1 MKFSI
6 QKLMMGLVIV
16 IVLAFVLLRGDQL
29 VDLVETMKKGAVVP
43 LIAAVLTQLCKYF
56 AQSFAYSYSFSAVEE
71 EMDSRETLPLV
82 FGTFFMNTIAP
93 SLNMAGTTLVVDDAH
108 RRGIPAGKAT
118 SAALLMQMSVESGFM
133 TIMIIGFVILE
144 FTGNLDPVWF
154 LLGLVVVALVLAM
167 GSIMVLGNKR
177 PDLVMKALR
186 PVERLVNRVR
196 VRFKK
201 EPLKPWIE
209 GAVESFG
216 DAAALIVKNPKT
228 TAKVFGCSILASTC
242 ELACFCL
249 VGIAF
254 DVYIPQALIC
264 GYVIA
269 TLFAMISITPQG
281 VGVVEAALLVL
292 FSSYGISGAAGMA
305 IALVYR
311 GLVFWMP
318 FLIGAILIQRTKT
331 FRGNKNDK
339 KKRQAPVNKKD
350 QSAIEGR
357 KLDERRIE
365 KSSDPERDSE
375 PRTKASGDSSTSTA
389 SEAAFAQDVRRE
401 PADQARVTRKPAPA
415 PVAKPA
421 ARDPKNLS

>member
-29 VDLVETMKKGAVVP
+29 VELVETMKKGAVIP

-71 EMDSRETLPLV
+71 KMDPRETLPLV

-93 SLNMAGTTLVVDDAH
+93 SLNMAGATLVVDDAH

-118 SAALLMQMSVESGFM
+118 SAALLMQMSIESGFM

-144 FTGNLDPVWF
+144 FAGQLDPLWF
-154 LLGLVVVALVLAM
+154 LLGLVVVLLVAVM
-167 GSIMVLGNKR
+167 GSIMVLGHKKPALLMR
-177 PDLVMKALR
+177 LLR
-186 PVERLVNRVR
+186 PVERLVNRIR

-209 GAVESFG
+209 SAVTSFG
-216 DAAALIVKNPKT
+216 DAAVLIVKNPKT
-228 TAKVFGCSILASTC
+228 TGKVFGCSILASTC

-264 GYVIA
+264 GYVVA

-281 VGVVEAALLVL
+281 VGVVEAAVLVL
-292 FSSYGISGAAGMA
+292 FTSYGISGASGMA

-331 FRGNKNDK
+331 FRGEK
-339 KKRQAPVNKKD
+339 KGSKKGGKPSVKGRTLDAKRLDGSDAAGMPAVPLAD
-350 QSAIEGR
+350 PA
-357 KLDERRIE
+357 DERDRADEAGPTAKAGIPVAPASAPIRE
-365 KSSDPERDSE
+365 PQKKPRSRDS
-375 PRTKASGDSSTSTA
+375 RLGG
-389 SEAAFAQDVRRE
+389 R
-401 PADQARVTRKPAPA
+401 
-415 PVAKPA
+415 
-421 ARDPKNLS
+421 

>member
-1 MKFSI
+1 MESDTVKFSI

-29 VDLVETMKKGAVVP
+29 VELVETMKQGAVIP
-43 LIAAVLTQLCKYF
+43 LVAAVFTQLGKYF
-56 AQSFAYSYSFSAVEE
+56 AQSFAYSYSFAAVEE
-71 EMDSRETLPLV
+71 KMDPRETLPLV

-93 SLNMAGTTLVVDDAH
+93 SLNMAGATLVVDDAH

-118 SAALLMQMSVESGFM
+118 SAALLMQMSIESGFM

-144 FTGNLDPVWF
+144 FTGQLDPLWF
-154 LLGLVVVALVLAM
+154 LLGLVVVLLVAVM
-167 GSIMVLGNKR
+167 GSIMVLGHKKPSLLMR
-177 PDLVMKALR
+177 ILR

-209 GAVESFG
+209 SAVTSFG
-216 DAAALIVKNPKT
+216 DAAVLIVKNPKT
-228 TAKVFGCSILASTC
+228 TAKVLGCSILASTC

-264 GYVIA
+264 GYVVA
-269 TLFAMISITPQG
+269 TLFAMISVTPQG
-281 VGVVEAALLVL
+281 VGVVEAAVLVL
-292 FSSYGISGAAGMA
+292 FTSYGVSGAAGMA

-318 FLIGAILIQRTKT
+318 FLIGAVLIQRTKT
-331 FRGNKNDK
+331 FKRDK
-339 KKRQAPVNKKD
+339 GKG
-350 QSAIEGR
+350 SAESKCARRSKPPIEGGP
-357 KLDERRIE
+357 LDAKRFGDGASPQDFAAPSA
-365 KSSDPERDSE
+365 KSADDGESVSTQSDPATAATAAGRRSRSRSADE
-375 PRTKASGDSSTSTA
+375 PSVDR
-389 SEAAFAQDVRRE
+389 
-401 PADQARVTRKPAPA
+401 
-415 PVAKPA
+415 
-421 ARDPKNLS
+421 

>member
-71 EMDSRETLPLV
+71 KMEPRETLPLV

-133 TIMIIGFVILE
+133 TIMIIGFIILE
-144 FTGNLDPVWF
+144 FTGNLDPLWF

-177 PDLVMKALR
+177 PDLVMRALR
-186 PVERLVNRVR
+186 PIERLVNRIR
-196 VRFKK
+196 AKFKK

-216 DAAALIVKNPKT
+216 DAAALIVQNPKT

-264 GYVIA
+264 GYVVA

-292 FSSYGISGAAGMA
+292 FSSYGINGAAGMA

-331 FRGNKNDK
+331 FRGEKGDK
-339 KKRQAPVNKKD
+339 KKKPSATARRKDRPSMSGQTLDKKRLEKGSDAERGGSLQTKPASDDDSSHPQASAVVLEAAPVKKPVDTPARNHED
-350 QSAIEGR
+350 QS
-357 KLDERRIE
+357 
-365 KSSDPERDSE
+365 
-375 PRTKASGDSSTSTA
+375 
-389 SEAAFAQDVRRE
+389 
-401 PADQARVTRKPAPA
+401 
-415 PVAKPA
+415 
-421 ARDPKNLS
+421 PKDLH